1 MEFRDSG
8 ANLIRHRVQEVF
20 PGCPTF
26 ENDCMIVNENPGFVM
41 NVDEVLAA
49 KYPIPEDP

>member
-8 ANLIRHRVQEVF
+8 ANLLRHRDQEVF

-26 ENDCMIVNENPGFVM
+26 ESDCMIVNENPGFVM